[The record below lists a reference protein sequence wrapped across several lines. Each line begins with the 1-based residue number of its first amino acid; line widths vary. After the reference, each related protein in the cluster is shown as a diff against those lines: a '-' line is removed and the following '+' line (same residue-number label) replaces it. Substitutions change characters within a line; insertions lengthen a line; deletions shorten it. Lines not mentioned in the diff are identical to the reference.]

1 MIHLR
6 SLDDLEIHLRNER
19 TTGIV
24 RLTHS
29 DNAHFSASLND
40 AQKVADTFPALPVVL
55 VKCLDEED
63 IEERAAKMIA
73 DAGVPDKLLVLP
85 IWWLVWRGRIVMVY
99 KASEKIVSEVLSIF
113 SRKKGDPLD
122 PILEW
127 IEKNMQ
133 AERGTGKFKNPDVV
147 AQEEARKRE
156 EKLRRQQGRKL
167 ESEIPTP
174 PRGTKRPPSQERT
187 PPSGVM
193 VDPFAVLGVPKNAT
207 MDQVRKAYRELS
219 ARYHPDKVAF
229 LGEQEQKNAHK
240 RMSEINAAW
249 EAIKALV
256 K

>member
-1 MIHLR
+1 MVHLR

-24 RLTHS
+24 RLTHA
-29 DNAHFSASLND
+29 DNAHFAESLKQ
-40 AQKVADTFPALPVVL
+40 AQKVAETFPALPVLL
-55 VKCLDEED
+55 VKCLEEEE
-63 IEERAAKMIA
+63 IEERCAKMIA
-73 DAGVPDKLLVLP
+73 DHGVSDRLLALP

-156 EKLRRQQGRKL
+156 EKARAAQKGPRQ
-167 ESEIPTP
+167 SDIATP
-174 PRGTKRPPSQERT
+174 PRGTRRPPSQERT

-229 LGEQEQKNAHK
+229 LGEQEQRHAHK

-249 EAIKALV
+249 EAIKALA